1 MVSDRL
7 TGCTV
12 DELKHGMTEPI
23 DERARARELV
33 ARARGGDERAFTQ
46 LVRDH
51 ETDARRL
58 AAFLCG
64 STEEANDVTQDA
76 FLTAY
81 VRLGALSDDGAFR
94 PWLMR
99 IVANSAKNVR
109 RASSRRRRRELRDA
123 AFVRPA
129 PVLADDAAIDA
140 VEADVLWSALG
151 ALGERERS
159 VLALRYA
166 AGLSE
171 AETAEALGVPA
182 GTVKSR
188 AARAIER
195 LREQMPDQRSVR
207 R

>member
-1 MVSDRL
+1 MR
-7 TGCTV
+7 
-12 DELKHGMTEPI
+12 ELVQ
-23 DERARARELV
+23 RARA
-33 ARARGGDERAFTQ
+33 GDERAFTQ

-64 STEEANDVTQDA
+64 TTEEANDVTQDA

-81 VRLGALSDDGAFR
+81 LRLGGLTDDGAFR

-109 RASSRRRRRELRDA
+109 RSAGRRRRRELRDA
-123 AFVRPA
+123 AFARPA

-140 VEADVLWSALG
+140 VEADALWSALG

-166 AGLSE
+166 AGLTE